1 MVNAYFHILDD
12 RGIIRVA
19 GEDRFQFL
27 QHLVS
32 NDVFKVTPESAGY
45 GAFLT
50 TQGKFLHDFFLIN
63 INDALLIDTAADRLQ
78 DFFCTLQK
86 YKLRSRI
93 DLSINSKHWT
103 VAAIFGKNVLDLDLI
118 HLPAK
123 RGAMSSFAEG
133 FAFIDP
139 RHINAGI
146 RILSYKESKPN
157 ILKTTKLQVTDRESY
172 ERYRIALGL
181 PDGTKDM
188 EVKKTLLL
196 EAGFEELGGVDFQK
210 GCYIGQELTARTK
223 YRGLV
228 KRRLMPI
235 KINGSIPNPG
245 TKITL
250 NGRGIG
256 EVRSV
261 IANRNSNKLKG
272 IGLAMIRI
280 DSIKDAIHFNHQL
293 IANEAIINPYKPDW
307 ASL

>member
-1 MVNAYFHILDD
+1 MAEAYFHILDD

-19 GEDRFQFL
+19 GEDRVQFL
-27 QHLVS
+27 QNLVS
-32 NDVFKVTPESAGY
+32 NDVFKVTPESTGY
-45 GAFLT
+45 GALLT

-78 DFFCTLQK
+78 DFFCSLQK
-86 YKLRSRI
+86 YKLRSKI
-93 DLSINSKHWT
+93 ELSIDSKDWIL
-103 VAAIFGKNVLDLDLI
+103 AAIFGRNALDLI
-118 HLPAK
+118 NLPAK
-123 RGAMSSFAEG
+123 RGATSKFDEG

-146 RILSYKESKPN
+146 RILCYKVIEPS
-157 ILKTTKLQVTDRESY
+157 ILKTTKLQETDRESY
-172 ERYRIALGL
+172 ERHRISLGL
-181 PDGTKDM
+181 PDGAKDM
-188 EVKKTLLL
+188 TVKKTLLL
-196 EAGFEELGGVDFQK
+196 EAGFEELGGIDFQK

-235 KINGSIPNPG
+235 NINGSIPKIG

-250 NGRGIG
+250 NGRDIG

-261 IANRNSNKLKG
+261 VADRDSNEVKG

-280 DSIKDAIHFNHQL
+280 DSLKSSINFNHQL
-293 IANEAIINPYKPDW
+293 IANEAIIKPYKPDW
-307 ASL
+307 GSF